1 MGNCNCF
8 RPVPI
13 PPRPE
18 PVPGPRPE
26 PVPGPVE
33 VFSEDVVKTVKLVI
47 VGASTVGKTCLINN
61 YNTNAFS
68 DEHIPNVLDVFRGPL
83 ELDGK

>member
-1 MGNCNCF
+1 MGNCF
-8 RPVPI
+8 SPAPI
-13 PPRPE
+13 PPPPK
-18 PVPGPRPE
+18 PVIPQPFE
-26 PVPGPVE
+26 IVN
-33 VFSEDVVKTVKLVI
+33 EDVVKSVKIVI

-83 ELDGK
+83 EIDGK